1 MGHFLL
7 TPFGSAGDVNPF
19 LWMGRHLKAR
29 GHEVE
34 IITAPLFRE
43 FAEKSGLPFTGFGDE
58 VELDAILHHPD
69 LWKPYRGTALVFQYS
84 AKVLRP
90 CFDVIASRVR
100 ERETVLVSPF
110 HQFAARL
117 AREKLGVPLISVHLQ
132 PACFFSMHETP
143 LFIPGTEWLLK
154 LPPWIKRLFFKL
166 PNPMEAHVKP
176 TLRRVCRE
184 LGVAPPR
191 RLLPDWMHS
200 PDANLA
206 LFPEWFA
213 ARQPDWPEHTQVV
226 GFPLEDL
233 KGQITVPDDL
243 QAWLSE
249 GEKAVLFS
257 PGSGNAQGGEFFR
270 AGLEACER
278 LGLRALLGTR
288 YPEQLPDPLPAHA
301 RRFDYLP
308 FSELLPRVGAFVH
321 HGGIGTLSQGLAAGV
336 PQLIMPM
343 GHDQP
348 DNARRLQ
355 RLGAGDVL
363 PPKRFTP
370 ERIAAK
376 LRHLMQDPDI
386 AAACALAKEWCREG
400 DPAGAAMLAIE
411 NVSELQSG
419 DGLHPTTR

>member
-19 LWMGRHLKAR
+19 LWMGRLLKAR

-34 IITAPLFRE
+34 IITVPHFRE
-43 FAEKSGLPFTGFGDE
+43 FAEKSGLPFTSVGDQA
-58 VELDAILHHPD
+58 ELDEILHHPG
-69 LWKPYRGTALVFQYS
+69 LWKPYHGTALVFQYS
-84 AKVLRP
+84 AKMLRP
-90 CFDVIASRVR
+90 CFDAIASRVR
-100 ERETVLVSPF
+100 EGETVLVSPF

-117 AREKLGVPLISVHLQ
+117 AREKFKVPLVSVHLQ

-143 LFIPGTEWLLK
+143 LIIPGTEWLLK

-166 PNPMEAHVKP
+166 PNPMEVHVKP
-176 TLRRVCRE
+176 TLQRVCHE

-191 RLLPDWMHS
+191 RILPDWMHS

-213 ARQPDWPEHTQVV
+213 ARQPDWPQHTHAI

-233 KGQITVPDDL
+233 KGQIAVPADL
-243 QAWLSE
+243 QAWLAE
-249 GEKAVLFS
+249 GEKPVLFS
-257 PGSGNAQGGEFFR
+257 PGSGNTQGGDFFR
-270 AGLEACER
+270 AGIEACER

-288 YPEQLPDPLPAHA
+288 YPGQLPDALPAHA
-301 RRFDYLP
+301 RHFDYLP

-348 DNARRLQ
+348 DNARRLV

-370 ERIAAK
+370 ERVAEK
-376 LRHLMQDPDI
+376 LRHLIRDAEI
-386 AAACALAKEWCREG
+386 AAACARVKALCREG
-400 DPAGAAMLAIE
+400 NPAGAAVTVLECMARA
-411 NVSELQSG
+411 STG
-419 DGLHPTTR
+419 DGLHPTVH